1 MWALDNVKTSWWQN
15 HRPSTR
21 RLVQL
26 YSALLYNA
34 HLKGFIDGEIYVGKT
49 KFACVPGFN
58 CYSCPGAVGACPL
71 GSIQNA
77 LASTGNQAGWYVLG
91 IISLFGVI
99 LGRTICGW
107 LCPLG
112 LIQELL
118 HKIPTP
124 KIKKS
129 RITRV
134 FSWLKYI
141 LLAVFVVALP
151 LWYGLEHNM
160 PLPGFCK
167 YICPAGTFEGAMGLL
182 SNPANTPK
190 FAMLGILF
198 TRKFIIMLGIGLLCI
213 FCYRSFCR
221 FICPLGAIYG
231 FFNRFNV
238 VGVKVDD
245 SRCNH
250 CGSCVRSCGMDVRH
264 VGDHE
269 CINCGKCMEVC
280 AQKAISIKAGSYTL
294 KAPEGGCADDTEQ
307 TVASRKN
314 FARILWGVALGVLCA
329 ALLWFNFLD
338 PTVRKRSAQK
348 PAPTPPAAAATAA
361 PAESSEAAP
370 VPAPAEEVSFE
381 SSAPIGYEVGQQLQ
395 DFTVSTFDG
404 AEFHLADHRGQ
415 IVIINLWG
423 TYCTPCV
430 QELPEFEKLCEE
442 HEGEVAILAVHSSM
456 TGDVEPQDY
465 VVSKGWDKWDIDF
478 TLDDENDTVF
488 TIVNGS
494 TALPQTIVLNRRGE
508 VIHNQ
513 DRALTPEMLN
523 ALYKQADE
531 SVPATPGGSSAA
543 VPTPPEA
550 PAPAQEAAPVSFESD
565 APVGYE
571 VGQQLA
577 DFKASTFDGGEFH
590 LADHKGQIVIINLW
604 GTYCTPCVQELPEFE
619 KLCEEH
625 EGELVILAVHSSM
638 TGDVEPQDYVVSKG
652 WDKWDIDFTLDD
664 DNDTIFGIVNG
675 STTLPQTIVLN
686 RRGEVIYN
694 MARSLTPEM
703 LGALYKQADE
713 SVPAAPGS
721 GSAIPTPPE
730 APASA
735 AEPAAA
741 AQPAAMPSPALTEAA
756 ASESTEQAAPAP
768 AAEEKP
774 QAEAAA
780 KEAAGPYQVLVTD
793 EAGDPVPGVTV
804 QFCSDSTCV
813 LGKTGDDGI
822 AAFDSAAGSY
832 TIHIQKVPQGFA
844 RDRTEYT
851 APEEPGLVTIV
862 LKAEKAEAEN
872 ADAPAAGTE
881 PAEAAPAPETDES
894 TEAAK
899 GSDPFVFDAPKIG
912 FHFEVPEKYRHLK
925 GTLDWSGSYL
935 DDGIL
940 QFTATYYAIPKDRI
954 EEYFDYIGAAVQA
967 MAAGEEVPEAP
978 VPGWDNYGISTVAY
992 DAFSISSDRGEED
1005 LRQELKDHNGW
1016 REDNFAWLEKIG
1028 SDGEYSFYVGQYAEL
1043 EENKEKHR
1051 DAMGDCFEE
1060 FEEIVTDRDTFLS
1073 ALTLKAPNQQ
1083 KTNLEIGETVAFE
1096 TTDLDGNPISSKDL
1110 FAGSKVT
1117 MINLWAT
1124 WCHACRKE
1132 LPELAKIAKEYE
1144 GRGCRIVGICL
1155 DADEEGIPEEAKE
1168 ILKEAG
1174 VEYLNLVPP
1183 EGVDNLLP
1191 TISYP
1196 TSFFFDSEGR
1206 LIVEPIRGAYI
1217 EEYRPALDKA
1227 LDQTGASA
1235 NGPDGKV
1242 L

>member
-1 MWALDNVKTSWWQN
+1 MWALDNVKASWWQN

-134 FSWLKYI
+134 FTWLKYI

-238 VGVKVDD
+238 VGVKVDE

-294 KAPEGGCADDTEQ
+294 KAPEGGCADDTERSE
-307 TVASRKN
+307 ASRKH
-314 FARILWGVALGVLCA
+314 FAKIFWGVALGVLCA

-348 PAPTPPAAAATAA
+348 PVPTPPAAAATAA

-404 AEFHLADHRGQ
+404 EEFHLADHR
-415 IVIINLWG
+415 
-423 TYCTPCV
+423 
-430 QELPEFEKLCEE
+430 
-442 HEGEVAILAVHSSM
+442 
-456 TGDVEPQDY
+456 
-465 VVSKGWDKWDIDF
+465 
-478 TLDDENDTVF
+478 
-488 TIVNGS
+488 
-494 TALPQTIVLNRRGE
+494 
-508 VIHNQ
+508 
-513 DRALTPEMLN
+513 
-523 ALYKQADE
+523 
-531 SVPATPGGSSAA
+531 
-543 VPTPPEA
+543 
-550 PAPAQEAAPVSFESD
+550 
-565 APVGYE
+565 
-571 VGQQLA
+571 
-577 DFKASTFDGGEFH
+577 
-590 LADHKGQIVIINLW
+590 GQIVIINLW

-664 DNDTIFGIVNG
+664 ENDTIFGIVNG

-735 AEPAAA
+735 AEPAAPAEPA
-741 AQPAAMPSPALTEAA
+741 AQAEPAAEPSPALTEAA
-756 ASESTEQAAPAP
+756 AAESTEEAAPAP
-768 AAEEKP
+768 AAEETP
-774 QAEAAA
+774 QPESTAAA

-804 QFCSDSTCV
+804 QFCSDSSCV

-822 AAFDSAAGSY
+822 AAFDSAAGRY
-832 TIHIQKVPQGFA
+832 TIHIKKVPQGFA
-844 RDRTEYT
+844 RDKTEYT

-1005 LRQELKDHNGW
+1005 LRKELKDHNGW

-1060 FEEIVTDRDTFLS
+1060 FEEIVTDRDGFLS
-1073 ALTLKAPNQQ
+1073 ALTLKAPDQQ

-1110 FAGSKVT
+1110 FAAGKVT

-1124 WCHACRKE
+1124 WCHACREE
-1132 LPELAKIAKEYE
+1132 LPELAEIAKEYE
-1144 GRGCRIVGICL
+1144 GKGCRIVGICL

-1183 EGVDNLLP
+1183 EGVENLLP
-1191 TISYP
+1191 TICYP

-1206 LIVEPIRGAYI
+1206 LIAEPIRGAYI

-1227 LDQTGASA
+1227 LDQTGSSA